1 MLVFSTIAKVEDKKF
16 EALKSGGK
24 IWNASTSS
32 SELVFV
38 QEICDTSFGK
48 LLL

>member
-32 SELVFV
+32 ELVFV